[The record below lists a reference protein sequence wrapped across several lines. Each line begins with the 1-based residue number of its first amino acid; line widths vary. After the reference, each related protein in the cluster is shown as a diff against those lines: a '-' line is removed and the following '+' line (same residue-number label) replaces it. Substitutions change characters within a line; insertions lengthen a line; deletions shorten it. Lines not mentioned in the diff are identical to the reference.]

1 VGARESGCNCGETFR
16 LLVLNTERNKSA
28 VENILHVII
37 TYIIPATVL
46 LGVLIFVHELGH
58 FILAKLSGVRVL
70 KFSLGFGPKLI
81 GKKIGETEY
90 LISMLPL
97 GGYVKPLGESPDEE
111 IAEADK
117 PYSLNS
123 QSVPKRFAI
132 LAAGSVFNLIFAFL
146 LFSGIYMVGMP
157 MLTPRIGSV
166 IDDSP
171 AMRAG
176 LQVGDLVQSVDG
188 STVELWDELSQLIE
202 KSQGRTL
209 VLNVR
214 RGEAV
219 VTVSVLP
226 QTTAAKN
233 LLGEN
238 VQAYKIGIT
247 PGGGEEGQIVKR
259 YTPLVAL
266 WKGLEDTGK
275 WSKLTL
281 LGMGVLIKSPIER
294 RKDIGGPLLI
304 GKLAGDFAQA
314 GLLSFLLLM
323 AMISVNL
330 GVLNLLPVPIL
341 DGGHLFFLVIEAV
354 KGSPVSVKMTE
365 IAQQIGLVLLLSLM
379 AFVFYN
385 DITRMFLK

>member
-1 VGARESGCNCGETFR
+1 MEHILSVFINY
-16 LLVLNTERNKSA
+16 VL
-28 VENILHVII
+28 
-37 TYIIPATVL
+37 PATIL

-58 FILAKLSGVRVL
+58 FIVAKLAGVRVL

-81 GKKIGETEY
+81 GKKIGDTEY

-97 GGYVKPLGESPDEE
+97 GGYVKPLGEAPDEE
-111 IAEADK
+111 VAEADK
-117 PYSLNS
+117 PYSLNN

-146 LFSGIYMVGMP
+146 LFSGIYMAGMP
-157 MLTPRIGSV
+157 MMTPRVGTV
-166 IDDSP
+166 IDDTP
-171 AMRAG
+171 AARAG
-176 LQVGDLVQSVDG
+176 IKEGDLIESIDG
-188 STVELWDELSQLIE
+188 MSVELWDELSQLIE

-209 VLNVR
+209 VLKVR
-214 RGEAV
+214 RGGEQMV
-219 VTVSVLP
+219 VSVTP
-226 QTTAAKN
+226 QTTPTKN

-247 PGGGEEGQIVKR
+247 PAGGEEGQIVKR

-281 LGMGVLIKSPIER
+281 LGMGILIKSPIER

-314 GLLSFLLLM
+314 GFLSFILLM

-354 KGSPVSVKMTE
+354 KGSPVNVKMME

-385 DITRMFLK
+385 DITRMFIK

>member
-1 VGARESGCNCGETFR
+1 
-16 LLVLNTERNKSA
+16 